1 MSNNYEGRFVKTSA
15 PAQLTEVKKPKRIP
29 FRRRIARFRR
39 AVKKNRY
46 FQIALSILICLLCF
60 GCGRIY
66 QSRIDK
72 SNYDIRLEAEI
83 SEVSAEVSSRYE
95 ATILQ
100 MSDAHREEIQ
110 ALRAEYENLTSEE
123 LLQQEAEYLAKMLYG
138 TARNNSERDQRTA
151 VWCVLNRVD
160 SIGYPDTVKEVCQQ
174 PSQWV
179 GYSDDNPILTN
190 LYDIAMKELET
201 WHSGY
206 RPVGIEYI
214 YMNWSTKQITLRDTW
229 KKDNDTSYWQAG

>member
-1 MSNNYEGRFVKTSA
+1 MSNNYEGRFVRTSA
-15 PAQLTEVKKPKRIP
+15 PAKLTDVKKPKKIS
-29 FRRRIARFRR
+29 FRRIITRFRR
-39 AVKKNRY
+39 SVKKNRY
-46 FQIALSILICLLCF
+46 FQIVIGILICLLCF
-60 GCGRIY
+60 GCGRIH
-66 QSRIDK
+66 QFMLDK
-72 SNYDIRLEAEI
+72 NNYDIRLEAEI
-83 SEVSAEVSSRYE
+83 AKVSDDYE

-100 MSDAHREEIQ
+100 MDGAHKEEIQ

-151 VWCVLNRVD
+151 VWCALNRVD
-160 SIGYPDTVKEVCQQ
+160 SVGYPDTVKEVCQQ
-174 PSQWV
+174 SSQWV

-201 WHSGY
+201 WHNGY

>member
-1 MSNNYEGRFVKTSA
+1 MSNNYEGRFVRTSA
-15 PAQLTEVKKPKRIP
+15 PAQLTDVKKPKKIS

-39 AVKKNRY
+39 AMKKNCY
-46 FQIALSILICLLCF
+46 YQITLGILICLLCF
-60 GCGRIY
+60 GCGRIH
-66 QSRIDK
+66 QFVVDK
-72 SNYDIRLEAEI
+72 NNYNIRLEAEI
-83 SEVSAEVSSRYE
+83 AEVSDEYE

-100 MSDAHREEIQ
+100 MDSAHKEEIQ

-151 VWCVLNRVD
+151 IWCALNRVD
-160 SIGYPDTVKEVCQQ
+160 SVGYPNTVKEVCQQ

-190 LYDIAMKELET
+190 LYNIAKKELET
-201 WHSGY
+201 WHNGY

>member
-1 MSNNYEGRFVKTSA
+1 MSNNYEGRFVRTSA
-15 PAQLTEVKKPKRIP
+15 PAKLTDVKKPKKIP
-29 FRRRIARFRR
+29 FRRRVARFRR
-39 AVKKNRY
+39 VVKKNRY
-46 FQIALSILICLLCF
+46 FQIVIGILICLLCF
-60 GCGRIY
+60 GCGRIH
-66 QSRIDK
+66 QFILDK
-72 SNYDIRLEAEI
+72 NNYDIRLEAEI
-83 SEVSAEVSSRYE
+83 AEVSDGYE

-100 MSDAHREEIQ
+100 MSDAHKEEIQ
-110 ALRAEYENLTSEE
+110 ALRAEYENLTPEE

-151 VWCVLNRVD
+151 VWCALNRVD
-160 SIGYPDTVKEVCQQ
+160 SVGYPSTVKEVCQQ

-201 WHSGY
+201 WHNGY

-229 KKDNDTSYWQAG
+229 ENGKDTSYWQAG